1 MKTIEVV
8 FTGAAREIT
17 KEKNVQIELRDQSTY
32 RDLVGTLAD
41 RYPGLVGTLISDDHQ
56 ALLSANL
63 FNRNGEEPIMPE
75 EMDLAPRDGE
85 RIVIVYFIVGG

>member
-17 KEKNVQIELRDQSTY
+17 KEKQIRIDLSDRDSY
-32 RDLVGTLAD
+32 RDLVRILAV
-41 RYPGLVGTLISDDHQ
+41 RYPGLVGTLIAEDHQ

-85 RIVIVYFIVGG
+85 RIVILYFIVGG